1 MTLPD
6 MRRRPGRPSKTDPPV
21 PRTPLEAAVL
31 AALAAR
37 REKMLAG
44 PRSLADLARVL
55 DCSPQQLTHAL
66 AGRRPT
72 PTTAQIRAAL
82 PEITSQPG

>member
-1 MTLPD
+1 MISD
-6 MRRRPGRPSKTDPPV
+6 KRRPGRPSRTDPPV
-21 PRTPLEAAVL
+21 TRTPLEAAVL
-31 AALAAR
+31 EALAAR
-37 REKMLAG
+37 RDGMLAG

-72 PTTAQIRAAL
+72 PTVAQIRTAL
-82 PEITSQPG
+82 PEIEPYPGRT